1 MAHIE
6 DEDDLYEATAENDTH
21 LAASRGRLAL
31 LLDDVAA
38 EVSDALNEAGLR
50 IPIFFSI
57 PSSGS
62 SYLTLATPCDP
73 TNQSWACVCEIVCRI
88 VASKIGVAT
97 LRSSDLPCVAA
108 GVQMGAADLLAE

>member
-1 MAHIE
+1 MARIE
-6 DEDDLYEATAENDTH
+6 NEDDLYGAIAEDDTSVSRRK
-21 LAASRGRLAL
+21 LAR
-31 LLDDVAA
+31 LLDEVAA
-38 EVSDALNEAGLR
+38 EVSVALNEAGLR